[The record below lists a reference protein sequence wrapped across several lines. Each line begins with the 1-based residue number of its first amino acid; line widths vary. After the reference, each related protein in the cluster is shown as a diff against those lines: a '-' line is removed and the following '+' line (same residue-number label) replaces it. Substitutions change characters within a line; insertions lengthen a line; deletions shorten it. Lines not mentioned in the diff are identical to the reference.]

1 MGSSF
6 VNKIQSQRTI
16 DSGYFKSLK
25 EPTIF
30 MKELTKKNWQFFGRL
45 INFFFFKFNNCD
57 YYIKI
62 GYLKI
67 LGTNE

>member
-6 VNKIQSQRTI
+6 LNKIQSQRTI
-16 DSGYFKSLK
+16 DSGYFKSFK

-45 INFFFFKFNNCD
+45 IKFFK
-57 YYIKI
+57 KI
-62 GYLKI
+62 QQLWLLYQNWLLKF